1 MGILLSAVT
10 DFNSFYIFI
19 LPSLIIPCIWSMHWK
34 GYRDIIHT
42 LFTSLFG
49 ILLSLPS
56 VFLWVISGG
65 IRSLILGSTRA
76 LMCIYLR
83 VSQGIRNI

>member
-49 ILLSLPS
+49 ILL
-56 VFLWVISGG
+56 WVISGG
-65 IRSLILGSTRA
+65 IRGLILGGTRA

-83 VSQGIRNI
+83 ISQGIRNM